1 MGTPNAIII
10 VVESNVFF
18 GVVGFVVVTARLGL
32 VIVYGENSEKT
43 FDNVEGSCWD
53 ISGQHKRTF
62 FTE

>member
-32 VIVYGENSEKT
+32 VMV
-43 FDNVEGSCWD
+43 C
-53 ISGQHKRTF
+53 
-62 FTE
+62 